1 MNNGPA
7 AAQFRQAQTTR
18 GFNQQLQNVVPG
30 HGNFTYPMPTLAT
43 GNTQQLYDMIIPQDP
58 AIARVQGQ
66 PFRPTHQHSASD
78 PASLR
83 EATLQLLTNNL
94 PQFPQPGMYP
104 TLGGPAA
111 LSMFNQFFQPDN
123 YAQGDL
129 AAAQLM
135 ARQLQS
141 QYTGTFGSPA
151 NNSGM
156 TSPAS
161 TVAQNST
168 PSGNGPSANNR
179 KLGLYKTELCRS
191 WEEKGTC
198 RYGSKCQF
206 AHGEE
211 ELRKV
216 PRHPKYKTEICR
228 VRLVLPSL
236 VTAAQHSSRLSGSPD
251 LAPTANGVA
260 SSIPK
265 SPLVEEQAPRV
276 LPRPLNPLDA
286 IVRRAPTA
294 TLTTLLEAL
303 FSPASPPS
311 VIGMPTPLEASTR
324 LPLHP
329 PPPEDL
335 QWVL

>member
-1 MNNGPA
+1 MNNGPVGGGVP
-7 AAQFRQAQTTR
+7 FRQPQATR
-18 GFNQQLQNVVPG
+18 GFNQQIQNVVPSPA
-30 HGNFTYPMPTLAT
+30 NFTYPIQTLTT
-43 GNTQQLYDMIIPQDP
+43 GNTQQLYDMIMPQPQDP

-83 EATLQLLTNNL
+83 EAAALQQLLTNNL
-94 PQFPQPGMYP
+94 QQQFPPGMYP
-104 TLGGPAA
+104 PTTLGGPT
-111 LSMFNQFFQPDN
+111 LSMFANQFYPPETYTQN
-123 YAQGDL
+123 DL

-141 QYTGTFGSPA
+141 QYTGSYVGTPA
-151 NNSGM
+151 NNNSGL

-168 PSGNGPSANNR
+168 PNGNGPSANNR

-228 VRLVLPSL
+228 VRLIFALL
-236 VTAAQHSSRLSGSPD
+236 ANAA
-251 LAPTANGVA
+251 
-260 SSIPK
+260 
-265 SPLVEEQAPRV
+265 
-276 LPRPLNPLDA
+276 
-286 IVRRAPTA
+286 
-294 TLTTLLEAL
+294 
-303 FSPASPPS
+303 
-311 VIGMPTPLEASTR
+311 
-324 LPLHP
+324 
-329 PPPEDL
+329 
-335 QWVL
+335 

>member
-1 MNNGPA
+1 MDYNARGQFSGNAFGQPRMNNVPVNA
-7 AAQFRQAQTTR
+7 PFRQPQATR

-30 HGNFTYPMPTLAT
+30 PANFTYPMPTLTT
-43 GNTQQLYDMIIPQDP
+43 GNTQQLYDMIMPQDP

-83 EATLQLLTNNL
+83 EAAALQQLLANNL
-94 PQFPQPGMYP
+94 QFPAGMYP
-104 TLGGPAA
+104 PTALGGPT
-111 LSMFNQFFQPDN
+111 LSMFANQFYPPET
-123 YAQGDL
+123 YAQNDL
-129 AAAQLM
+129 ATAQLM
-135 ARQLQS
+135 ARQQLQN
-141 QYTGTFGSPA
+141 QYTGAYGSTPA
-151 NNSGM
+151 TNSGL

-161 TVAQNST
+161 TVAQNSI

-228 VRLVLPSL
+228 VRPTFPSL
-236 VTAAQHSSRLSGSPD
+236 V
-251 LAPTANGVA
+251 VA
-260 SSIPK
+260 
-265 SPLVEEQAPRV
+265 
-276 LPRPLNPLDA
+276 
-286 IVRRAPTA
+286 T
-294 TLTTLLEAL
+294 
-303 FSPASPPS
+303 
-311 VIGMPTPLEASTR
+311 
-324 LPLHP
+324 
-329 PPPEDL
+329 
-335 QWVL
+335 